1 MDRTARLSL
10 DLPTSSDLDSIHLI
24 YSDAR
29 TWTHFPSG
37 RLTSREQTD
46 ALLTRWIEDW
56 QANGLGSWVVREA
69 GRVVG
74 HGGCTLQKDRY
85 WNLGYR
91 FAPEAQGRGLA
102 TELACAA
109 VDAARRN
116 RPDLPV
122 VAKVLEHNAPSFSV
136 AKKAGLSLRYRGT
149 DRGNPDEQAVRLV
162 LADRDLSDEV
172 LALILG
178 WAP

>member
-1 MDRTARLSL
+1 MDSTARLSL
-10 DLPTSSDLDSIHLI
+10 DPPTLSDLEDIHRI

-37 RLTSREQTD
+37 RLTSREQTN
-46 ALLTRWIEDW
+46 ALLTRWMEDW
-56 QANGLGSWVVREA
+56 QANGLGSWIVREG

-74 HGGCTLQKDRY
+74 TGGCTRQKDRY

-102 TELACAA
+102 TELAGAA

-116 RPDLPV
+116 RAALPV
-122 VAKVLEHNAPSFSV
+122 VAKVLEHNAPSVLV
-136 AKKAGLSLRYRGT
+136 AKKAGLSLRYRGP

-172 LALILG
+172 LALVLG
-178 WAP
+178 RTP